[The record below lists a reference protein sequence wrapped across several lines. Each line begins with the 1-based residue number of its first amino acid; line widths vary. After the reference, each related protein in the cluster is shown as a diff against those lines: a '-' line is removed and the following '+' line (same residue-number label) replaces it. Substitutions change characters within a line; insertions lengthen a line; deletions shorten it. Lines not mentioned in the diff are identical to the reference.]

1 MGLSCLFWLLF
12 RCGTVD
18 LPPHRSSYEGGSGHG
33 QVEFPRLSLGLSFSR
48 LPRTRA
54 DSLLARFL
62 FLHHLTL
69 PYLLFFFLFIAYLFV
84 CTAVHRR
91 LLVSCSYCLSLAHL
105 IVCFNY
111 CLPYTPT
118 SRSYYYCSSFAR
130 IFGAHAFCHLT
141 VRAVIESS
149 PAPQRNEM
157 SK

>member
-54 DSLLARFL
+54 DSLLVRFL

-69 PYLLFFFLFIAYLFV
+69 PYLLFFSYLLPIYSSV
-84 CTAVHRR
+84 PPCIGA
-91 LLVSCSYCLSLAHL
+91 SLYL
-105 IVCFNY
+105 
-111 CLPYTPT
+111 
-118 SRSYYYCSSFAR
+118 AR
-130 IFGAHAFCHLT
+130 IALA
-141 VRAVIESS
+141 
-149 PAPQRNEM
+149 
-157 SK
+157 